1 MREEG
6 SVGEEGRVY
15 EGGAGVLGEEGECV
29 REEGTVC
36 EGGGGRRES
45 EVCVQCNE

>member
-1 MREEG
+1 MR
-6 SVGEEGRVY
+6 
-15 EGGAGVLGEEGECV
+15 EEGECV